1 MGHSR
6 RTKSVASSGAF
17 KPDLSRDEAQA
28 ELSETF
34 QNKEAAKTVDT
45 LCRYTIPVLPNGSAK
60 LPSYEAIR
68 YGGKFLWDVKK
79 HGVKEATKNF
89 TKSYVGGKIA
99 YGVTNAVVEQASDAI
114 LDSGANKALANS
126 AEEALSETI
135 SSIVLKGAD
144 AL

>member
-6 RTKSVASSGAF
+6 RTKSVATSGAF
-17 KPDLSRDEAQA
+17 KPNLSRDEAQT
-28 ELSETF
+28 ELAETF

-45 LCRYTIPVLPNGSAK
+45 LCRYTLPILPNGSAK
-60 LPSYEAIR
+60 LPAYEAIR
-68 YGGKFLWDVKK
+68 YGGKFLWDVRK
-79 HGVKEATKNF
+79 HGVEKATRNFVTSYLGPKLTYEA
-89 TKSYVGGKIA
+89 
-99 YGVTNAVVEQASDAI
+99 TNAVVERASEGI

-135 SSIVLKGAD
+135 SSIVIEGAD